1 MKKKILFIVN
11 ADWFFCSH
19 RLNIG
24 VEAIKNN
31 YEVHLATKFTGC
43 EEKLIPLGFK
53 IHPIT
58 FDRGSNLI
66 KTAKSFFQIFFLIKK
81 IKPDIVHAVTLKP
94 IIFGGFAAK
103 FLTNLSFVASV
114 SGLGYLFIS
123 SDLKALIL
131 KFFAKFFIR
140 LAFSKE
146 NLKVIFQNQED
157 LKEISRMCNLNFKK
171 TILIKGSGVD
181 LNFFKPLRKEPNSK
195 NILFAS
201 RLLKSKGLLEFIK
214 SAKVMN
220 SSDFTFLVAGML
232 DKENPDCISE
242 KQINDWERNGIIK
255 YCGYIKNMRDLI
267 SDSKVVVLP
276 SYYGEGLPKILIEA
290 AACGKPII
298 TTDHQGCRDAIIPN
312 KTGILIPPR
321 DTKALT
327 SALKKLLNSPDLCKK
342 MGLAA
347 RNYAIENFDI
357 KSVNEKHLRI
367 YGDFI
372 KNN

>member
-53 IHPIT
+53 LHPIT

-81 IKPDIVHAVTLKP
+81 IKPDIVHAITLKP

-157 LKEISRMCNLNFKK
+157 LKVISRMCNLNFKK

-195 NILFAS
+195 KH
-201 RLLKSKGLLEFIK
+201 R
-214 SAKVMN
+214 
-220 SSDFTFLVAGML
+220 
-232 DKENPDCISE
+232 KE
-242 KQINDWERNGIIK
+242 
-255 YCGYIKNMRDLI
+255 
-267 SDSKVVVLP
+267 
-276 SYYGEGLPKILIEA
+276 
-290 AACGKPII
+290 
-298 TTDHQGCRDAIIPN
+298 
-312 KTGILIPPR
+312 
-321 DTKALT
+321 TK
-327 SALKKLLNSPDLCKK
+327 
-342 MGLAA
+342 
-347 RNYAIENFDI
+347 
-357 KSVNEKHLRI
+357 
-367 YGDFI
+367 
-372 KNN
+372 